1 MENNKKWLYR
11 VLVLAGAAVLLV
23 SWFLPWWTIDVDGFT
38 SDAVQIRPWGLV
50 WSESWGDFA
59 GLVEGQATLPGFFVP
74 FMWTFLGLCLTA
86 ILVGLFVNDVDIKL
100 GKLNFK
106 LSQLLIGGVG
116 AAYLFAGVF
125 AAIYASFRMG
135 DAFGCPLVGRVHID
149 MGEPMIAFVTTRL
162 LLGYWLIYVAGGALL
177 ALGIFQD
184 KIVNALGME
193 D

>member
-1 MENNKKWLYR
+1 MDNNQKLLDR
-11 VLVLAGAAVLLV
+11 ILVLAGAALLLV

-38 SDAVQIRPWGLV
+38 NDAVQTRPWGLV

-74 FMWTFLGLCLTA
+74 FMWTFLALCMAA
-86 ILVGLFVNDVDIKL
+86 ILVGLFVKDREIKL
-100 GKLNFK
+100 GKLNFR

-116 AAYLFAGVF
+116 AAYIFAGVF
-125 AAIYASFRMG
+125 AAIYASYRMG
-135 DAFGCPLVGRVHID
+135 NAFGCPLVGRVHID
-149 MGEPMIAFVTTRL
+149 MGEPLIAFVTTRL
-162 LLGYWLIYVAGGALL
+162 LLGYWLIYVSGGALL

-184 KIVNALGME
+184 KVVEALEPE